1 MTSPTDFRPLTD
13 TQRDAAVWLA
23 ENWEGAVYGAPLTKQ
38 LRERFGLAIPDA
50 IKAIAEAKRRM
61 ATK

>member
-13 TQRDAAVWLA
+13 TLNEAAEWLA
-23 ENWEGAVYGAPLTKQ
+23 TNWEGVVYGAPLTKQ
-38 LRERFGLAIPDA
+38 LREKFGLAIPDA

-61 ATK
+61 GPK